1 MSRWI
6 DRLRLRLASLVHGN
20 RVEASLKSEIELHLQ
35 EQVDENIAAGMSPA
49 DARAAALRMFGPVG
63 LIEEQCRDTRR
74 VAFVEHVAQDLRYT
88 LRSLVR
94 QPMLLTA
101 AVVSIAVAV
110 GANTTIFSLAN
121 ELMFAMPSARRPH
134 QLVHIRMGG
143 GSHVSHLQWRQLEE
157 SGELGGL
164 TGFNIEVSVNWQGPE
179 QSISLNP
186 MIVAGNFFEII
197 GPPMSQG
204 RGFTAAEAQAER
216 DPIVAVVSYGF
227 WQSRLSA
234 DPNVLGRTLM
244 FGGQPFTVVGVLA
257 DGARSMAG
265 FGLAPEVYLP
275 IGRAV
280 MPDFDTTGNVAGL
293 QLVGRLREGQS
304 VAAGRAAM
312 AAAGNRL
319 ESTGFGKRKFGD
331 IWLFAPVGS
340 TEQFGNL
347 ATVGAFFGVLL
358 IVVGLILAIACANVA
373 GLLLA
378 RATARSREMAV
389 RVALGASR
397 RRLVQQLLTEGFWIS
412 LLGTVAGLF
421 LMVLLVS
428 LLSRVPLPLPLPLE
442 IHPRFDVRLI
452 SYSLALVLVATLL
465 GALAPALQATRRSQA
480 PALKRQEAHIAG
492 RRWTMRNVLVVGQVA
507 VALVLLVTGL
517 LFLRNLARAQ
527 DLDPGFDTAHTL
539 VAQVGFVQSK
549 YTPATGTDWLEAA
562 VERVRGLPGVVA
574 ASYAFGAPLTLRS
587 GMTTGTKL
595 TIDGA
600 PDGVQAEYQN
610 NFIGP
615 GYFSTMGIGVVKG
628 REFHATDRRGAPVVI
643 AVNEEFARRYIP
655 NRDPIGASIRLP
667 GPTEAGYLAEVVAVV
682 RNSKYRT
689 LGEEQRPAIFEVFA
703 QRVNQLRI
711 GHVFVRTT
719 EGNGPTT
726 QEVAKVLQ
734 GLDTS
739 ASVDVKAMRSAL
751 AFAFLP
757 SRVGAALLGALGALG
772 MALAMVGLFAVVAYS
787 VSRRT
792 SEIGVRVALG
802 ATRAAVLKLVLRDA
816 VVIACV
822 GCAIGLTAAWFI
834 TRPLSMFLVAG
845 LSTTDPMTFAGT
857 AALLLLVSLAAAWVP
872 ARRAMRIDPVTALR
886 AE

>member
-1 MSRWI
+1 MSRLI
-6 DRLRLRLASLVHGN
+6 DRLRLRLASLLSGD

-35 EQVDENIAAGMSPA
+35 EQVDENMAAGMSPA
-49 DARAAALRMFGPVG
+49 DARAAAVRAFGPVG
-63 LIEEQCRDTRR
+63 LIEERCRDTRR
-74 VAFVEHVAQDLRYT
+74 VAFIENVAQDLRYT
-88 LRSLVR
+88 LRSLLR
-94 QPMLLTA
+94 QPMLLAA

-121 ELMFAMPSARRPH
+121 ELMFAVPSATRPD
-134 QLVHIRMGG
+134 QLVHIQMGG

-157 SGELGGL
+157 SGALGAL
-164 TGFNIEVSVNWQGPE
+164 TGFNVELSVNWQGPE

-186 MIVAGNFFEII
+186 MVVAANFFDVI
-197 GPPMSQG
+197 GPPMSLG
-204 RGFTAAEAQAER
+204 RGFTAAEAAPER
-216 DPIVAVVSYGF
+216 DPAVAVVSYGF
-227 WQSRLSA
+227 WQRRLGG

-244 FGGQPFTVVGVLA
+244 FSGKPFAVLGVLA
-257 DGARSMAG
+257 DGAKSMAG
-265 FGLAPEVYLP
+265 FGLMPEVYLP

-280 MPDFDTTGNVAGL
+280 MPDFDSTGNAAGL

-312 AAAGNRL
+312 AVAGKRL
-319 ESTGFGKRKFGD
+319 ESTGPGKRQFGE

-347 ATVGAFFGVLL
+347 ATVGAFFAVLL

-412 LLGTVAGLF
+412 LVGTAGGLL
-421 LMVLLVS
+421 LMVLLIS
-428 LLSRVPLPLPLPLE
+428 LISRVPLPLPLPLE

-452 SYSLALVLVATLL
+452 SYSFALVLVATLL
-465 GALAPALQATRRSQA
+465 GALAPALQATKRSQV
-480 PALKRQEAHIAG
+480 PALKQQEVHVAG
-492 RRWTMRNVLVVGQVA
+492 RRWTMRNLLVVGQVA
-507 VALVLLVTGL
+507 AALVLLVTGL

-539 VAQVGFVQSK
+539 VAQVGFVQSR
-549 YTPATGTDWLEAA
+549 YTPATGTDWLEAG
-562 VERVRGLPGVVA
+562 VERVRGLPGVAA

-587 GMTTGTKL
+587 GVTTGYKL

-610 NFIGP
+610 NFVGP

-628 REFHATDRRGAPVVI
+628 REFRSTDRRGAPPVI

-655 NRDPIGASIRLP
+655 HRDPIGASIRLP

-689 LGEEQRPAIFEVFA
+689 LGEEQRPAIYEVFA
-703 QRVNQLRI
+703 QRVNQLRVA
-711 GHVFVRTT
+711 HVFVRAG
-719 EGNGPTT
+719 EGAGPTT
-726 QEVAKVLQ
+726 QEVAKALQ
-734 GLDTS
+734 ELDTS
-739 ASVDVKAMRSAL
+739 ASIDVQVMRRAL

-757 SRVGAALLGALGALG
+757 SRVGAVLLGALGTLG
-772 MALAMVGLFAVVAYS
+772 MALAMVGLFAVVSYS

-792 SEIGVRVALG
+792 SEIGIRMALG
-802 ATRAAVLKLVLRDA
+802 ATRTAVMSLVLRDA
-816 VVIACV
+816 IVIACV
-822 GCAIGLTAAWFI
+822 GCAMGLTAAWFI
-834 TRPLSMFLVAG
+834 TSPLSMFLVSG
-845 LSTTDPMTFAGT
+845 LSATDPMTFVGT
-857 AALLLLVSLAAAWVP
+857 TALLLLVSLAAAWAP

>member
-1 MSRWI
+1 MSRLI
-6 DRLRLRLASLVHGN
+6 DRLRLRLASLFHGN
-20 RVEASLKSEIELHLQ
+20 RVEASLKSEIGLHLQ
-35 EQVDENIAAGMSPA
+35 EQVDENIASGMSPA

-74 VAFVEHVAQDLRYT
+74 VAFFEYVAQDLRYT

-94 QPMLLTA
+94 QPMLLIA

-121 ELMFAMPSARRPH
+121 ELMFAMPSARRPN
-134 QLVHIRMGG
+134 QLVHIQMGG

-157 SGELGGL
+157 SGALDGL

-186 MIVAGNFFEII
+186 MVVAANFFEII

-216 DPIVAVVSYGF
+216 DPAVAVVSYGF
-227 WQSRLSA
+227 WQRRLGA

-244 FGGQPFTVVGVLA
+244 FSGQPFTVVGVLA
-257 DGARSMAG
+257 DGTRSMAG

-280 MPDFDTTGNVAGL
+280 MPDFDSTGNVAGL

-319 ESTGFGKRKFGD
+319 ESTGPGKRKFGE

-347 ATVGAFFGVLL
+347 ATVGAFFAVLL

-465 GALAPALQATRRSQA
+465 GALAPALQATKRSQA
-480 PALKRQEAHIAG
+480 PALKRQEAYIAG
-492 RRWTMRNVLVVGQVA
+492 RRWTMRNLLVVGQVA

-549 YTPATGTDWLEAA
+549 YTPATGTVWLEAA

-610 NFIGP
+610 NFVGP

-689 LGEEQRPAIFEVFA
+689 LGEEQRPAVYEVFA

-719 EGNGPTT
+719 EGNAPTT
-726 QEVAKVLQ
+726 QEVGKVLQ
-734 GLDTS
+734 ELDTS
-739 ASVDVKAMRSAL
+739 ASVDVKAMRNAL

-757 SRVGAALLGALGALG
+757 SQVGAALLGALGALG

-802 ATRAAVLKLVLRDA
+802 ATRALSSNWS
-816 VVIACV
+816 CV
-822 GCAIGLTAAWFI
+822 T
-834 TRPLSMFLVAG
+834 PS
-845 LSTTDPMTFAGT
+845 
-857 AALLLLVSLAAAWVP
+857 
-872 ARRAMRIDPVTALR
+872 
-886 AE
+886 